1 MNGVTFGE
9 KHSFK
14 DWGLY
19 LKSRP
24 VISPPMAK
32 TNYYDL
38 PGADGQL
45 DLTEALTGDVKYD
58 MRKITCEFVALN
70 ARSRWDMIYS
80 DILDYLQG
88 EDLIFF
94 KDEEPCYIYKGRFQ
108 VNDWQSD
115 KKSALLVIEGLVEPY
130 KQDRYSSLED
140 WVWDTFRFED
150 GVIREYK
157 DIEIDGEYSMEIPGA
172 RMKVIPT
179 FTVASEDE
187 AGLTMTCNGK
197 SYDLVDGANIVPYIE
212 IDKNGVLLEFTGK
225 GTVSIEYRGGRL

>member
-1 MNGVTFGE
+1 MDGVTFGT

-24 VISPPMAK
+24 VISPPTAK
-32 TNYYDL
+32 TNYQDL

-58 MRKITCEFVALN
+58 MRKITCEFVVMS
-70 ARSRWDMIYS
+70 ARSRWDIIYS

-108 VNDWQSD
+108 VNEWKSD
-115 KKSALLVIEGLVEPY
+115 KKSATLVIEGTVEPY
-130 KQDRYSSLED
+130 KQDRFSSLED
-140 WVWDTFRFED
+140 WLWDTFRFED

-157 DIEIDGEYSMEIPGA
+157 DIEIDGKYSLEIPGA
-172 RMKVIPT
+172 RMKVVPT
-179 FTVASEDE
+179 ITVASTDG
-187 AGLTMTCNGK
+187 AGMTVSSNGR
-197 SYDLVDGANIVPYIE
+197 SYELVDGVNIVPYID
-212 IDKNGVLLEFTGK
+212 IDKSGVILDFTGN
-225 GTVSIEYRGGRL
+225 GIVSIEYRGGRL